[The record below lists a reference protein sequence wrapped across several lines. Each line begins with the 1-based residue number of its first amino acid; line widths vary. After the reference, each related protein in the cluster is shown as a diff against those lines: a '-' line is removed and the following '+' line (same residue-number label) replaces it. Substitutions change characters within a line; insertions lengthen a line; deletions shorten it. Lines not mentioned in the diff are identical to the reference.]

1 MFIWKQSLVISHEV
15 SKTCLAHGKKN
26 IYHVKKS
33 TFFPETIKHFSI
45 FLNPHSGYYA
55 SNKEYPCASYWNNI
69 LKLFRSFCLHAMA
82 RELRVHISQKEPF
95 TDAFWTGLN
104 CETPAPLSRCRT
116 NYGAPF
122 GVRLSWGFTWSFSI
136 SIWLLSVSY
145 QASLTLSP
153 GFSGSSSLTNHSEAN
168 LCLTVSFWSPN
179 LRHW

>member
-1 MFIWKQSLVISHEV
+1 M
-15 SKTCLAHGKKN
+15 
-26 IYHVKKS
+26 KKS

-69 LKLFRSFCLHAMA
+69 LKLSRSFCLHAMA
-82 RELRVHISQKEPF
+82 RRAESLYLPERTFYWCLLNV
-95 TDAFWTGLN
+95 LN
-104 CETPAPLSRCRT
+104 CETPAPLSWCRT

-122 GVRLSWGFTWSFSI
+122 GVRLSWGFTWNFSI

-153 GFSGSSSLTNHSEAN
+153 GFSGSNSLTNHSEAN